1 MDGCDNPPAVGA
13 LAEMRELNRL
23 RLLREL
29 RDATVADRGELMR
42 RTGLSRAT
50 ISSLV
55 ADCIASGAITE
66 DPAPGP
72 VGSAG
77 RPSSPLRLDPR
88 AAVVF
93 GIDFGHRH
101 VRVAAADLAGTIL
114 AERRVDLD
122 VHAGA
127 AAALDTTYEVVTS
140 LLAEAGVERRR
151 VLGAALGVPAP
162 VNARTGVVETSAILV
177 EWESILP
184 GEELE
189 QRLGV
194 PVATVNDADLGALGE
209 FAYGAGRGLDD
220 LLYIKVATGI
230 GAGLILEG
238 ALHSG
243 ATGIAGEIGHLGVD
257 PEGVICIC
265 GNRGCLET
273 VASADALRHAVADEH
288 GRGVTLR
295 RLLKLADEN
304 DPSVA
309 AAVANAGRQIGEVL
323 AALCTGLNP
332 AAIVIGG
339 EFGAGCEPLRSAIEE
354 RVRSQALPPT
364 GDVPVLRAAL
374 GERAE
379 VLGATALALAHG
391 EWLRAAGL
399 VALVDGLATIAAAPA

>member
-1 MDGCDNPPAVGA
+1 
-13 LAEMRELNRL
+13 MRELNRL
-23 RLLREL
+23 RLLQEL
-29 RDATVADRGELMR
+29 RDATVADRGELAR

-55 ADCIASGAITE
+55 GDCIASGAIAE
-66 DPAPGP
+66 QPAPDPG
-72 VGSAG
+72 GSAG

-88 AAVVF
+88 AAAVL

-101 VRVAAADLAGTIL
+101 VRVAVADLAGAIL

-127 AAALDTTYEVVTS
+127 HAALDTTTALVTPM
-140 LLAEAGVERRR
+140 LAETGFDRRR
-151 VLGAALGVPAP
+151 VLGAALGLPAP
-162 VNARTGVVETSAILV
+162 VNARTGTVQNSAILA

-184 GEELE
+184 GPELE

-194 PVATVNDADLGALGE
+194 PVATANDADLGALGE
-209 FAYGAGRGLDD
+209 FAYGAGRGIED
-220 LLYIKVATGI
+220 LLYVKVSTGI
-230 GAGLILEG
+230 GAGLILGG
-238 ALHSG
+238 ALHTG

-273 VASADALRHAVADEH
+273 VACADALRRAVAPVH
-288 GRGVTLR
+288 GRGITLR
-295 RLLKLADEN
+295 QLLKLAGEGDR
-304 DPSVA
+304 SVHD
-309 AAVANAGRQIGEVL
+309 AVASAGGLIGDAL

-339 EFGAGCEPLRSAIEE
+339 ELGAECEPLRAAIEE
-354 RVRSQALPPT
+354 TIRARALPPT
-364 GDVPVLRAAL
+364 GDVPVLRASL

-379 VLGATALALAHG
+379 VLGATALVLAHG

-399 VALVDGLATIAAAPA
+399 VALVDGLATVTAGSP